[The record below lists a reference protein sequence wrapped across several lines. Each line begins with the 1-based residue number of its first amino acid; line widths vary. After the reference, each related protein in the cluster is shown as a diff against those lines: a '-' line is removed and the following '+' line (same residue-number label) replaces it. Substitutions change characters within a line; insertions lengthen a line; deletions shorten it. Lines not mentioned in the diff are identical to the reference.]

1 MANDKDENVL
11 GISPQHVTAYAV
23 YMALQEGV
31 ASGMISQEAADFV
44 QTRGD
49 EIILLLLAGVV
60 LTKQDDGTY
69 KPTPRE
75 ADNGP
80 LVIGD

>member
-11 GISPQHVTAYAV
+11 GISVQNVTAYGV

-31 ASGMISQEAADFV
+31 AKGILSQEAAKFV
-44 QTRGD
+44 QDRGD
-49 EIILLLLAGVV
+49 EIISLLLSGAV